1 MRNLRILLALV
12 ALAACARTSGT
23 VEIPAEELPFPV
35 ARETVPGE
43 TPAPLRHFTIYF
55 VRADRLLGVG
65 RVADVEAPLAE
76 VSLRALLDGPNAS
89 EQRSGI
95 RSELSTAVRLL
106 DVRIAGTTALVD
118 LSGEFQEPAAPTQ
131 IALRVAQ
138 VVWTLTEL
146 AGVSAV
152 LFAID
157 GETVE
162 IATSDG
168 TVVERAVTRADYAAL
183 APS

>member
-1 MRNLRILLALV
+1 MRNLRLV
-12 ALAACARTSGT
+12 LVLVVLAACARTSGT

-35 ARETVPGE
+35 ARESVPGE

-65 RVADVEAPLAE
+65 RVADVDAPLAE
-76 VSLRALLDGPNAS
+76 VSLRALLEGPSATD
-89 EQRSGI
+89 QRSGI
-95 RSELSTAVRLL
+95 RTELSTAVRLL
-106 DVRIAGTTALVD
+106 DVRIAGTTAVVD
-118 LSGEFQEPAAPTQ
+118 LSGELQEPAAPTQ

-146 AGVSAV
+146 AGVGEV

-157 GETVE
+157 GEPVE

-168 TVVERAVTRADYAAL
+168 TVVDRAVTRADYAAF